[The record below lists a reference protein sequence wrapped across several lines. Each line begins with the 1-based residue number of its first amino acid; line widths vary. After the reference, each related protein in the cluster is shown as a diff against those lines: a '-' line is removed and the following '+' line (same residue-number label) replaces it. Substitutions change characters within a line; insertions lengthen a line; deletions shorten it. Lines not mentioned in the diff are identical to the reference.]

1 MDRLSR
7 TIESTKEMT
16 FRMSSARAVGALL
29 VIALVT
35 SACATPHEW
44 LAPDSFV
51 TESRLVAEVDRLEQ
65 RLVTGE
71 GRTAKQAS
79 ALEQRFDAL
88 DNAIDEL
95 GRTLVQME
103 AAALARANT
112 APAPAPAPVVPSAR
126 IPDDKI
132 MLGRVEWVG
141 LPTLG
146 TYLKARIDTGA
157 SLASLSATEITTFER
172 DGREWIRFRLGL
184 TREDIA
190 VRAARDT
197 WFELPVRRYVR
208 IVQAAGIERR
218 PVISL
223 PMTLGPIEQQVEFTV
238 NDRTRLS
245 HPVLL
250 GRRFMMDLVLVD
262 VSRTFVHSRPEFP
275 GGEPAARAVRD
286 QSDEESD
293 EE

>member
-1 MDRLSR
+1 
-7 TIESTKEMT
+7 
-16 FRMSSARAVGALL
+16 MSSARAVGTLFVVAAL
-29 VIALVT
+29 AGG
-35 SACATPHEW
+35 CATPHEW

-65 RLVTGE
+65 RLEAGE
-71 GRTAKQAS
+71 GRTAEQAA
-79 ALEQRFDAL
+79 ALAQRFDAL
-88 DNAIDEL
+88 DDAIEAL
-95 GRTLVQME
+95 GSTLAQME
-103 AAALARANT
+103 AAAVRARAA
-112 APAPAPAPVVPSAR
+112 APPPPTPTPAVASERV
-126 IPDDKI
+126 PDDKI
-132 MLGRVEWVG
+132 ALGRVEWVG

-184 TREDIA
+184 TREDVA
-190 VRAARDT
+190 VQTARDA

-208 IVQAAGIERR
+208 IVQATGVERR

-238 NDRTRLS
+238 NDRTRLT

-262 VSRTFVHSRPEFP
+262 VSRTFVQPRPEFP

>member
-1 MDRLSR
+1 
-7 TIESTKEMT
+7 MT
-16 FRMSSARAVGALL
+16 SRMSSARAVGTLFVVAFL
-29 VIALVT
+29 VAG
-35 SACATPHEW
+35 CATPHEW

-51 TESRLVAEVDRLEQ
+51 TESRLVAEIDRLDQ
-65 RLVTGE
+65 RLESSETRDAE
-71 GRTAKQAS
+71 QAA
-79 ALEQRFDAL
+79 ALEQRFEALGDAL
-88 DNAIDEL
+88 EEL
-95 GRTLVQME
+95 GRTLAQME
-103 AAALARANT
+103 AAARARAVAPPPPAS
-112 APAPAPAPVVPSAR
+112 APAVASQR

-132 MLGRVEWVG
+132 ALGRVEWVG

-184 TREDIA
+184 TREDVA
-190 VRAARDT
+190 VQTARET

-208 IVQAAGIERR
+208 IVQATGVERR

-223 PMTLGPIEQQVEFTV
+223 PITLGPMEQQVEFTV
-238 NDRTRLS
+238 NDRTRLT

-262 VSRTFVHSRPEFP
+262 VSRTFVHPRPEFP
-275 GGEPAARAVRD
+275 GGESAARAVRD

>member
-1 MDRLSR
+1 
-7 TIESTKEMT
+7 
-16 FRMSSARAVGALL
+16 MSSARAVGTLFVVAFL
-29 VIALVT
+29 A
-35 SACATPHEW
+35 AGCATPHEW

-51 TESRLVAEVDRLEQ
+51 TESRLVAEIDRLDQRMESSEARDAEQ
-65 RLVTGE
+65 
-71 GRTAKQAS
+71 AA
-79 ALEQRFDAL
+79 ALEQRFEALSDAL
-88 DNAIDEL
+88 EEL
-95 GRTLVQME
+95 GRTLAQME
-103 AAALARANT
+103 AAARARAVAT
-112 APAPAPAPVVPSAR
+112 PPPTPAPAVASER

-132 MLGRVEWVG
+132 ALGRVEWVG

-184 TREDIA
+184 TREDVA
-190 VRAARDT
+190 VQTARET

-208 IVQAAGIERR
+208 IVQATGVERR

-223 PMTLGPIEQQVEFTV
+223 PITLGPMEQQVEFTV
-238 NDRTRLS
+238 NDRTRLT

-262 VSRTFVHSRPEFP
+262 VSRTFVHPRPEFP
-275 GGEPAARAVRD
+275 GGEPAVRAVRD

>member
-1 MDRLSR
+1 MKNEL
-7 TIESTKEMT
+7 
-16 FRMSSARAVGALL
+16 SSALAVGMLSAVFL
-29 VIALVT
+29 IAT
-35 SACATPHEW
+35 GCATPHEW

-51 TESRLVAEVDRLEQ
+51 TETRLVEEVDRLE
-65 RLVTGE
+65 RRWEEGE
-71 GRTAKQAS
+71 GRS
-79 ALEQRFDAL
+79 ADRVALLEQRFDAFGEAL
-88 DNAIDEL
+88 DAMGL
-95 GRTLVQME
+95 TLQQIE
-103 AAALARANT
+103 AAARARAEAAAS
-112 APAPAPAPVVPSAR
+112 APAPAQPVVNSER
-126 IPDDKI
+126 IPDGKVP
-132 MLGRVEWVG
+132 LGRVEWVG

-157 SLASLSATEITTFER
+157 SLASLSATDITTFER

-184 TREDIA
+184 TREDVA
-190 VRAARDT
+190 VRDAREI

-208 IVQAAGIERR
+208 IVQASGTERR

-223 PMTLGPIEQQVEFTV
+223 PTTLGPIEQQVEFTV
-238 NDRTRLS
+238 NDRTRLT

-262 VSRTFVHSRPEFP
+262 VSRTFIHPRPEFP
-275 GGEPAARAVRD
+275 GGDPAARAVRD

>member
-1 MDRLSR
+1 
-7 TIESTKEMT
+7 
-16 FRMSSARAVGALL
+16 MSSARAVGTLFVVAAL
-29 VIALVT
+29 AGG
-35 SACATPHEW
+35 CATPHEW

-51 TESRLVAEVDRLEQ
+51 TESRLVAEVDRLEH
-65 RLVTGE
+65 RLEAGE
-71 GRTAKQAS
+71 RRTAEQAA

-88 DNAIDEL
+88 GGAIEEL
-95 GRTLVQME
+95 GRTLAQME
-103 AAALARANT
+103 AAARARAAT
-112 APAPAPAPVVPSAR
+112 PPSPPPAPAAASER

-132 MLGRVEWVG
+132 ALGRVEWVG

-184 TREDIA
+184 TREDVA
-190 VRAARDT
+190 VQAARDA

-208 IVQAAGIERR
+208 IVQATGVERR

-223 PMTLGPIEQQVEFTV
+223 PMTLGPIEQQAEFTV
-238 NDRTRLS
+238 NDRTRLT

-262 VSRTFVHSRPEFP
+262 VSRTFVHPRPEFP

>member
-1 MDRLSR
+1 
-7 TIESTKEMT
+7 
-16 FRMSSARAVGALL
+16 MSSARAVGTLFVVVAL
-29 VIALVT
+29 A
-35 SACATPHEW
+35 SGCATPHEW

-51 TESRLVAEVDRLEQ
+51 TEERLIAEVDRLEQ
-65 RLVTGE
+65 RLGTGE
-71 GRTAKQAS
+71 ARRMEQAS
-79 ALEQRFDAL
+79 TLERRFDAL
-88 DNAIDEL
+88 SDALEEL
-95 GRTLVQME
+95 GRTLEQME
-103 AAALARANT
+103 NAARVRAT
-112 APAPAPAPVVPSAR
+112 APPPPSPAPAVASAR
-126 IPDDKI
+126 VPDHKVF
-132 MLGRVEWVG
+132 LGRVEWVG

-172 DGREWIRFRLGL
+172 EGREWIRFRLGL
-184 TREDIA
+184 TREDVA
-190 VRAARDT
+190 VQTARET

-208 IVQAAGIERR
+208 IVQATGVERR

-223 PMTLGPIEQQVEFTV
+223 PMTLGPMEQQVEFTV
-238 NDRTRLS
+238 NDRTRLT

-262 VSRTFVHSRPEFP
+262 VSRTFVHPRPEFP